1 MKKKTVI
8 IAISVLVILWCA
20 VFVTDYV
27 RCSSLKEPL
36 FVIAKGTTA
45 DDGGSGIY
53 QGLGYSVEVQ
63 KRIDA
68 EYGACVTSV
77 KMEAFG
83 RVIAASIE

>member
-8 IAISVLVILWCA
+8 IVISVLVILWCA

-45 DDGGSGIY
+45 DDGGSGI
-53 QGLGYSVEVQ
+53 
-63 KRIDA
+63 
-68 EYGACVTSV
+68 
-77 KMEAFG
+77 
-83 RVIAASIE
+83 